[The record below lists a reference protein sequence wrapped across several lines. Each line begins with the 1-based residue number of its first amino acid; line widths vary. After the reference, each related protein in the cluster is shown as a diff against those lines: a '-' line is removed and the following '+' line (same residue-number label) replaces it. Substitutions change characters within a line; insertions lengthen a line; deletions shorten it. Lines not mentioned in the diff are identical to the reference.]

1 VALSPHAL
9 IIIRR
14 PLPLWNS
21 AAHRSSV
28 ANRWGG
34 ILLEACPPTV
44 SPSDILLARLSCM
57 GCTSS
62 SPSQKTQRSSR
73 QSKAH
78 SWKNNSPVPAPVS
91 STINYDDESQL
102 IDIAPPIT
110 LNREDYGEFTFVQ
123 CGGGEFHSDLPP
135 SSVLTSSQ
143 LGRSISHQENLMG
156 NYLQ

>member
-1 VALSPHAL
+1 
-9 IIIRR
+9 
-14 PLPLWNS
+14 
-21 AAHRSSV
+21 
-28 ANRWGG
+28 
-34 ILLEACPPTV
+34 
-44 SPSDILLARLSCM
+44 M

-78 SWKNNSPVPAPVS
+78 SWKNTPVPAPVS